1 MAEGRH
7 IFQTTSPTRWQR
19 FRWGS
24 RVLLLLLA
32 FAIIV
37 VVLALRNVYH
47 PSVPQLKSE
56 GEAFKAILQPDS
68 AKLMADSRLLQE
80 YRGFRHS
87 IRSANTARIR
97 YSDSSGK
104 LQQMACPVRAAFYV
118 DWDAQAYTSLRENIS
133 RINMVLPEWL
143 FTDPLGDTLYNTI
156 DSRALTL
163 IKASGVKTVPMLS
176 NFFGEDFNGTAVHR
190 ILSDERKRARLI
202 RDVASTLQHYGF
214 SGINVDFEE
223 LQEAGDEA
231 LIRFMHELY
240 ETLHPLGLLVTQDV
254 APLNED
260 YNLKA
265 LSEWNDYLFLM
276 SYDQHNPE
284 SNPGPVSEQKWIEA
298 TVAKTIAKGIAP
310 QKIILCMAGYGYD
323 WPKGGRGKDLTYEE
337 ALTTAQE
344 SEAKIVFDN
353 DSYNLH
359 YTYYDDNDSKHE
371 VHFTDAATNFNT
383 LRFAAENDLSGVA
396 LWRLGSE
403 DKRIWTFYMQN
414 VMPAALTDFDF
425 RKLEDV
431 SASNAVDYIGEG
443 EVLDVIA
450 TPQAGHIMLE
460 VDSGDLLI
468 SEEDYRVLPSSFVV
482 KKFGKAEKRMVLTF
496 DDGPDADYTPR
507 ILDILHREGVP
518 AAFFLLG
525 NNAERNIPIV
535 KRIYR
540 EGHEIG
546 NHSFTHPN
554 MAEISLSRAAL
565 ELNATRLLIACITG
579 HSTILFRPPYNADS
593 EPETLEELKPVALSR
608 QMSYLTIGENIDPND
623 WEAGVTADTIF
634 SRIVQQ
640 EATGNIILLHD
651 AGGNREATVKVLPRI
666 IRHFRN
672 KGYTFTTIADLIG
685 KRRDELMPPLPRNAG
700 YNLVQLNYYLALAGY
715 WSSSLFGAVFL
726 VCIVLSG
733 LRILTLAAL
742 AFSARRKARRTA
754 FSPLPDDPL
763 LSIIIPAYNES
774 LNAVACVRN
783 LLQSHYAN
791 IQMIFVDDGSTDET
805 FALVRD
811 AFGADAR
818 VKAFTKPNGGKASAL
833 NFGIAHSDGEYLLCI
848 DADTKLLPDAA
859 EKLMRHFADARVAAV
874 AGKVRVGNELNT
886 ITRWQSLEYITSQ
899 NFDRLAFG
907 RINTITVVPGA
918 IGAFRKSAVLA
929 VGGFTSDNFAEDCDL
944 TMRLLRAGYV
954 VANDEE
960 AVALTEAPETVRQF
974 LRQRFRWTFG
984 VMQVFWK
991 NRDALFSQRFG
1002 TLGWVALPNILIFQF
1017 LIPLLTPFA
1026 DFLMLLGLV
1035 TGNAVHI
1042 FFYYAL
1048 FLLVDFLVAA
1058 MAFSF
1063 GKESWWKLF
1072 RIIPQRL
1079 AYRWLMLYVLLKA
1092 ARRAIKGELQHWGV
1106 LKRTGNVQ
1114 LR

>member
-1 MAEGRH
+1 M
-7 IFQTTSPTRWQR
+7 
-19 FRWGS
+19 
-24 RVLLLLLA
+24 LLLLLA
-32 FAIIV
+32 FTIIV
-37 VVLALRNVYH
+37 VVLALRNVYS
-47 PSVPQLKSE
+47 PSLPQLKGE

-87 IRSANTARIR
+87 IRSANTNRIHYTDSAGRIAR
-97 YSDSSGK
+97 
-104 LQQMACPVRAAFYV
+104 MACPIRAAFYV
-118 DWDAQAYTSLRENIS
+118 DWDAQAFTSLRANIS
-133 RINMVLPEWL
+133 RMNMVLPEWL
-143 FTDPLGDTLYNTI
+143 FIDPRGDTLYNTI
-156 DSRALTL
+156 DARALTL
-163 IKASGVKTVPMLS
+163 IKASGVQTVPMLS
-176 NFFGEDFNGTAVHR
+176 NFFGEEFDGEAVHR
-190 ILSDERKRARLI
+190 ILTDDRKRARLI
-202 RDVASTLQHYGF
+202 QDVAATLQRYKF

-223 LQEAGDEA
+223 LREAGDEP
-231 LIRFMHELY
+231 LVRFMQELY

-260 YNLKA
+260 YNLKV

-310 QKIILCMAGYGYD
+310 KRLILCIAGYGYD

-344 SEAKIVFDN
+344 SEGKIVFDN

-359 YTYYDDNDSKHE
+359 YSYYDENDSQHE

-403 DKRIWTFYMQN
+403 DKRLWTFYMQD
-414 VMPAALTDFDF
+414 VAPAALKDFEF
-425 RKLEDV
+425 KKLEDV
-431 SASNAVDYIGEG
+431 MPSNAVDYIGEG

-450 TPQAGHIMLE
+450 TPQAGHIALE
-460 VDSGDLLI
+460 VDSGDVLI

-482 KKFGKAEKRMVLTF
+482 KKFGKAEKKMVLTF

-507 ILDILHREGVP
+507 ILDILRREHVP

-554 MAEISLSRAAL
+554 MAEISLARAAL

-623 WEAGVTADTIF
+623 WEAGITADTIF

-640 EATGNIILLHD
+640 KATGNIILLHD
-651 AGGNREATVKVLPRI
+651 AGGNREATVKVLPHLI
-666 IRHFRN
+666 QYFRS
-672 KGYTFTTIADLIG
+672 KGYSFTTIADLIG
-685 KRRDELMPPLPRNAG
+685 KSRDELMPPLPRDAG
-700 YNLVQLNYYLALAGY
+700 YNLVQLNYYLAVAGY
-715 WSSSLFGAVFL
+715 WGSSLFGAVFL

-733 LRILTLAAL
+733 LRILALAAL
-742 AFSARRKARRTA
+742 AASARRKARRTT
-754 FSPLPDDPL
+754 LPTLLQNPL
-763 LSIIIPAYNES
+763 LSIIVPAYNES
-774 LNAVACVRN
+774 LHAVASVRN
-783 LLQSHYAN
+783 LLQSRYAN
-791 IQMIFVDDGSTDET
+791 LQIIFVDDGSTDAT
-805 FALVRD
+805 SALVR
-811 AFGADAR
+811 ATFGADSR
-818 VKAFTKPNGGKASAL
+818 VKVLTKPNGGKASAL
-833 NFGIAHSDGEYLLCI
+833 NLGIAHADGEYLLCI

-859 EKLMRHFADARVAAV
+859 EKLMRHFANARVAAV
-874 AGKVRVGNELNT
+874 AGKVRVGNEVNI

-907 RINTITVVPGA
+907 RINAITVVPGA

-929 VGGFTSDNFAEDCDL
+929 VGGFASDTFAEDCDL
-944 TMRLLRAGYV
+944 TMRLLRAGYI
-954 VANDEE
+954 VANDED
-960 AVALTEAPETVRQF
+960 AAARTEAPETVDQF

-984 VMQVFWK
+984 VMQAFWK
-991 NRDALFSQRFG
+991 NRDALFARNAYA
-1002 TLGWVALPNILIFQF
+1002 LGWVALPNILIFQF

-1026 DFLMLLGLV
+1026 DLLMLLGLI
-1035 TGNAVHI
+1035 TGNGANI
-1042 FFYYAL
+1042 LFYY
-1048 FLLVDFLVAA
+1048 LVFLVVDCVVASI
-1058 MAFSF
+1058 AFAF
-1063 GKESWWKLF
+1063 GNEAWWKLF

-1092 ARRAIKGELQHWGV
+1092 MRRAIKGELQHWGV
-1106 LKRTGNVQ
+1106 LKRTGNVRT
-1114 LR
+1114 LPN